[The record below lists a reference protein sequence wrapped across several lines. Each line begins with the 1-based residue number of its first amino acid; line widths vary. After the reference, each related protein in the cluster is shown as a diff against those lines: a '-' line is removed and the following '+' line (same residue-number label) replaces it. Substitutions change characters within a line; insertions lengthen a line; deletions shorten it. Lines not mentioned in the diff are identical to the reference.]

1 MSRPPDVTY
10 VELGKTLTLNV
21 TYQTNS
27 KVAVIWVKNGKNLYT
42 TFFGS
47 TDPRVSIKGQATLVL
62 INTTLSDN
70 GTYENRVET
79 VRTINNIN
87 LIVIIQGMYTITV
100 VCFYLGRFHPEQFA
114 KTEYYRSGKAG
125 RSVPLSSRSR
135 LNVSRDPAQPQ
146 RRRPSK
152 QNNCFIQNKET

>member
-27 KVAVIWVKNGKNLYT
+27 KVVVTWIKDGQNLYT
-42 TFFGS
+42 TAFGS

-70 GTYENRVET
+70 GTYENRVAT
-79 VRTINNIN
+79 AKTSKYIN
-87 LIVIIQGMYTITV
+87 LIVIIQGMYTVT
-100 VCFYLGRFHPEQFA
+100 A
-114 KTEYYRSGKAG
+114 
-125 RSVPLSSRSR
+125 
-135 LNVSRDPAQPQ
+135 VSFRAH
-146 RRRPSK
+146 
-152 QNNCFIQNKET
+152 FLT

>member
-27 KVAVIWVKNGKNLYT
+27 KVVVTWSKDGKNLYT

-47 TDPRVSIKGQATLVL
+47 TDPRVSIKGQGTLVL

-70 GTYENRVET
+70 GTYENRVAT
-79 VRTINNIN
+79 SKMSIYIY
-87 LIVIIQGMYTITV
+87 LIVIIQGMYTVIAVSFPYSFT
-100 VCFYLGRFHPEQFA
+100 YLS
-114 KTEYYRSGKAG
+114 Y
-125 RSVPLSSRSR
+125 VI
-135 LNVSRDPAQPQ
+135 N
-146 RRRPSK
+146 
-152 QNNCFIQNKET
+152 

>member
-27 KVAVIWVKNGKNLYT
+27 NVAVTWRKDEENLYT
-42 TFFGS
+42 PSFGS

-70 GTYENRVET
+70 GTYKN
-79 VRTINNIN
+79 TIATAITQTCIN
-87 LIVIIQGMYTITV
+87 LIVIIQGMYTVIAV
-100 VCFYLGRFHPEQFA
+100 SFPYSFAYLM
-114 KTEYYRSGKAG
+114 
-125 RSVPLSSRSR
+125 
-135 LNVSRDPAQPQ
+135 
-146 RRRPSK
+146 
-152 QNNCFIQNKET
+152 